1 MVDVVKLKNGVTAV
15 FEKVPS
21 VRSISFGIF
30 VKNGS
35 RNENINNN
43 GISHF
48 IEHLMFK
55 GTLNRSAA
63 DIAEDMD
70 GVGGQVNAYTSKE
83 YTCYYFKVLDEHFD
97 KAFDV
102 LADMF
107 FNSKFDDCDI
117 EKECKVIIEE
127 INMYED
133 TPEEVCYDEL
143 QYNVW
148 KDSSLGLPILGT
160 KDIISKFDSKI
171 IRDYFKSHYRPD
183 NTVLAVA
190 GNFDTTQME
199 NKFNEYFGKWK
210 CNEDELCENKDV
222 EYKTCILK
230 KEKDIEQVHL
240 SICFPSLKLGTED
253 NYTLTALN
261 TIFGGGMSSR
271 LFQRIREE
279 NGLAYSVYSFCTSY
293 VDAGLFNIYAGLNP
307 IQLSSVK
314 KLIFDEIRI
323 IKESKVSDLQVDK
336 IKQQLKSNY
345 ILNLEN
351 TSSKMSG
358 IGRSML
364 LLNKIKT
371 PQEVIEKINMITSDG
386 IQKLVN
392 TIFDMD
398 KYSESI
404 VGRSIMN

>member
-171 IRDYFKSHYRPD
+171 IRDYFKS
-183 NTVLAVA
+183 
-190 GNFDTTQME
+190 Q
-199 NKFNEYFGKWK
+199 KF
-210 CNEDELCENKDV
+210 
-222 EYKTCILK
+222 
-230 KEKDIEQVHL
+230 
-240 SICFPSLKLGTED
+240 
-253 NYTLTALN
+253 
-261 TIFGGGMSSR
+261 
-271 LFQRIREE
+271 
-279 NGLAYSVYSFCTSY
+279 
-293 VDAGLFNIYAGLNP
+293 
-307 IQLSSVK
+307 
-314 KLIFDEIRI
+314 
-323 IKESKVSDLQVDK
+323 
-336 IKQQLKSNY
+336 
-345 ILNLEN
+345 
-351 TSSKMSG
+351 
-358 IGRSML
+358 
-364 LLNKIKT
+364 
-371 PQEVIEKINMITSDG
+371 EVF
-386 IQKLVN
+386 L
-392 TIFDMD
+392 
-398 KYSESI
+398 
-404 VGRSIMN
+404 

>member
-1 MVDVVKLKNGVTAV
+1 
-15 FEKVPS
+15 
-21 VRSISFGIF
+21 
-30 VKNGS
+30 
-35 RNENINNN
+35 
-43 GISHF
+43 
-48 IEHLMFK
+48 
-55 GTLNRSAA
+55 
-63 DIAEDMD
+63 
-70 GVGGQVNAYTSKE
+70 
-83 YTCYYFKVLDEHFD
+83 
-97 KAFDV
+97 
-102 LADMF
+102 
-107 FNSKFDDCDI
+107 
-117 EKECKVIIEE
+117 
-127 INMYED
+127 
-133 TPEEVCYDEL
+133 
-143 QYNVW
+143 
-148 KDSSLGLPILGT
+148 
-160 KDIISKFDSKI
+160 
-171 IRDYFKSHYRPD
+171 
-183 NTVLAVA
+183 
-190 GNFDTTQME
+190 
-199 NKFNEYFGKWK
+199 
-210 CNEDELCENKDV
+210 
-222 EYKTCILK
+222 
-230 KEKDIEQVHL
+230 
-240 SICFPSLKLGTED
+240 
-253 NYTLTALN
+253 
-261 TIFGGGMSSR
+261 MSSR

>member
-35 RNENINNN
+35 RNENIDNN

-48 IEHLMFK
+48 IEHLLFK

-107 FNSKFDDCDI
+107 FNSKFDDYDI

-148 KDSSLGLPILGT
+148 KDNSLGLPILGT
-160 KDIISKFDSKI
+160 KDVITKFDSKI
-171 IRDYFKSHYRPD
+171 IKNYFKSHYRPD

-190 GNFDTTQME
+190 GNFDTTEME
-199 NKFNEYFGKWK
+199 NKFNEYFGAWK
-210 CNEDELCENKDV
+210 CNEDKLFENETV
-222 EYKTCILK
+222 EYKTCTLK

-240 SICFPSLKLGTED
+240 SICFPSLKLGTKD

-314 KLIFDEIRI
+314 KLIFDEIKI
-323 IKESKVSDLQVDK
+323 IKESKVSDSQVDK
-336 IKQQLKSNY
+336 IKQQIKSNY

-351 TSSKMSG
+351 TSSKMSS